1 MTRAARKVPT
11 VRIHN
16 LGCGKNAVDAE
27 VMAGLLSEG
36 GFLLVP
42 GGRADA
48 AILNTCGF
56 VRAAKEESI
65 EAILS
70 LAAEKRRGRIRRLVV
85 AGCMAQRYRDELPE
99 LLPEVDLFLGPGD
112 IPALPGRLASILSEE
127 GPSPV
132 SFPPRS
138 PSGGGALPDEAY
150 GHRLPEAGT
159 GSAFPQPEWSSQ
171 YSHR

>member
-1 MTRAARKVPT
+1 
-11 VRIHN
+11 
-16 LGCGKNAVDAE
+16 
-27 VMAGLLSEG
+27 MAGLLSEA
-36 GFLLVP
+36 GFLVVP

-48 AILNTCGF
+48 AVLNTCGF

-112 IPALPGRLASILSEE
+112 IPDLPGRLASMLASV
-127 GPSPV
+127 GPSRRAV
-132 SFPPRS
+132 PRS
-138 PSGGGALPDEAY
+138 ARCRA
-150 GHRLPEAGT
+150 AGRFPT
-159 GSAFPQPEWSSQ
+159 KRTAIVSPRSAPGRRS
-171 YSHR
+171 

>member
-1 MTRAARKVPT
+1 MTRAARRAAT

-36 GFLLVP
+36 GFLVVP

-48 AILNTCGF
+48 AVLNTCGF
-56 VRAAKEESI
+56 VKAAKEESI
-65 EAILS
+65 DAILS

-99 LLPEVDLFLGPGD
+99 LLPEVDLFLGPGA
-112 IPALPGRLASILSEE
+112 IPDLPDRLVSMLSAE
-127 GPSPV
+127 GPPDGSA
-132 SFPPRS
+132 PRS
-138 PSGGGALPDEAY
+138 LAGGGALPDEAY
-150 GHRLPEAGT
+150 GHRLPKVAT
-159 GSAFPQPEWSSQ
+159 GSAFLKILEGCDN
-171 YSHR
+171 RCA